1 VSVLGERLARAFSGR
16 NVLELR
22 GGDRQW
28 TQTFAGRA
36 AQVTT
41 LELDEK
47 TPALPDL
54 GRRHDALFAALWWS
68 QVPSERLDAFLQ
80 QAVAA
85 VAPGALM
92 AFVGSRGADAPTE
105 SDLIRRASRWGWGA
119 NVELLPDYWLLTWWA
134 PR

>member
-1 VSVLGERLARAFSGR
+1 MSVLGERLARAFSGR

-41 LELDEK
+41 LDLDEK

-68 QVPSERLDAFLQ
+68 QVPTERLDAFLQ

-92 AFVGSRGADAPTE
+92 AFVGARGADAPTE

>member
-1 VSVLGERLARAFSGR
+1 VSVLGERLAQAFSGR

-92 AFVGSRGADAPTE
+92 AFVGARGADAPTE

>member
-16 NVLELR
+16 NMLELR

-41 LELDEK
+41 LDLDEK

-68 QVPSERLDAFLQ
+68 QVPTERLDAFLQ

-92 AFVGSRGADAPTE
+92 AFVGARGADAPTE

>member
-41 LELDEK
+41 LDLDEK

-68 QVPSERLDAFLQ
+68 QVPTERLDAFLQ

-92 AFVGSRGADAPTE
+92 AFVGARGADAPTE

>member
-1 VSVLGERLARAFSGR
+1 MSVLGERLARAFSGR

-22 GGDRQW
+22 GGDTQW

-36 AQVTT
+36 APVHTV
-41 LELDEK
+41 ELDET

-68 QVPSERLDAFLQ
+68 QVPTERLDAFLQ

-92 AFVGSRGADAPTE
+92 AFVGARGADAPTE

>member
-1 VSVLGERLARAFSGR
+1 
-16 NVLELR
+16 
-22 GGDRQW
+22 
-28 TQTFAGRA
+28 
-36 AQVTT
+36 
-41 LELDEK
+41 
-47 TPALPDL
+47 
-54 GRRHDALFAALWWS
+54 LWWS
-68 QVPSERLDAFLQ
+68 QVPTERLDAFLE

-92 AFVGSRGADAPTE
+92 AFVGARGADAPTA

>member
-68 QVPSERLDAFLQ
+68 QVPTERLDAFLQ

-92 AFVGSRGADAPTE
+92 AFVGARGADAPTE

-119 NVELLPDYWLLTWWA
+119 NVELLPDFWLLTWWA

>member
-41 LELDEK
+41 LELDDK
-47 TPALPDL
+47 TPSLPDL

-68 QVPSERLDAFLQ
+68 QVPTERLDAFLE

-92 AFVGSRGADAPTE
+92 AFVGARGADAPTA